1 MFIYHFNRMIRSR
14 LLWLLFAIVI
24 AVAFLSMDSC
34 YRNPGGRSGAERAVN
49 AAGTLA
55 GEPVSYEEY
64 DFARRMMSATTS
76 SLEPAAT
83 ETQIWAHIAAM
94 RTAREMGI
102 AATRREVA
110 ERILNTPD
118 FQVAGVFDR
127 NRYEQV
133 VAGIGMTVP
142 VFERMQSEYI
152 VLYKLMAA
160 ITAGATASPM
170 AVDDELAQYTDI
182 FSLRYATVANAHAG
196 DDVDVA
202 DDDIAA
208 YYEKN
213 KGNFALPDRVQVR
226 YVALATTN
234 FTGAVE
240 LEDVEADVQDI
251 YDTDP
256 SRYTRR
262 GTNGVEQLTLE
273 EARPQIIEE
282 LTLNEAVHIATTNL
296 AAFMEVLGPADADEF
311 SRQAAER
318 GLETADT
325 SLFAQDAPYI
335 AGIEPAALDEF
346 RSEASDLDAAR
357 ADALYSIARGRRNVY
372 LMRILANDPAHTQP
386 LDVVTNT
393 IRPLVVAEKRQALF
407 DADVQAA
414 LDALKAAV
422 EGKDDFAGAF
432 SAACAELSLPV
443 STNISFSVSD
453 EGVGEIEHA
462 RELVRAVVGLK
473 AGDISEP
480 VKTRSGALLVALE
493 GREGQDDP
501 DQAFEVASTRE
512 RIARQSA
519 QAIDAL
525 YFAEWLIQNLN
536 EKGFTSRVLDN
547 LATPADEDEHDDEE

>member
-1 MFIYHFNRMIRSR
+1 
-14 LLWLLFAIVI
+14 
-24 AVAFLSMDSC
+24 
-34 YRNPGGRSGAERAVN
+34 
-49 AAGTLA
+49 
-55 GEPVSYEEY
+55 
-64 DFARRMMSATTS
+64 
-76 SLEPAAT
+76 
-83 ETQIWAHIAAM
+83 
-94 RTAREMGI
+94 
-102 AATRREVA
+102 
-110 ERILNTPD
+110 
-118 FQVAGVFDR
+118 
-127 NRYEQV
+127 
-133 VAGIGMTVP
+133 
-142 VFERMQSEYI
+142 
-152 VLYKLMAA
+152 
-160 ITAGATASPM
+160 
-170 AVDDELAQYTDI
+170 
-182 FSLRYATVANAHAG
+182 
-196 DDVDVA
+196 
-202 DDDIAA
+202 
-208 YYEKN
+208 
-213 KGNFALPDRVQVR
+213 
-226 YVALATTN
+226 
-234 FTGAVE
+234 
-240 LEDVEADVQDI
+240 
-251 YDTDP
+251 
-256 SRYTRR
+256 
-262 GTNGVEQLTLE
+262 
-273 EARPQIIEE
+273 
-282 LTLNEAVHIATTNL
+282 
-296 AAFMEVLGPADADEF
+296 
-311 SRQAAER
+311 
-318 GLETADT
+318 
-325 SLFAQDAPYI
+325 
-335 AGIEPAALDEF
+335 
-346 RSEASDLDAAR
+346 
-357 ADALYSIARGRRNVY
+357 
-372 LMRILANDPAHTQP
+372 MRILANDPAHTQP